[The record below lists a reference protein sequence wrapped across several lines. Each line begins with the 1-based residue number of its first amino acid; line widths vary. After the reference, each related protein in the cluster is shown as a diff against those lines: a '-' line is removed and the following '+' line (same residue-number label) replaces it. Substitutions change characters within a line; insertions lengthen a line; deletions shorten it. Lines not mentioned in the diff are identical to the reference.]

1 MLMSAGRRTF
11 SSISPEV
18 LGSLPAYVR
27 ESIAVSILASRGR
40 GRVYTKDLADVV
52 QNAMNHG

>member
-1 MLMSAGRRTF
+1 MSAGRRTF

-27 ESIAVSILASRGR
+27 ESIAVSILASRGQ

-52 QNAMNHG
+52 QNAVNHG